1 MIIAQKKGEYMSQ
14 QHKKWIELVKQR
26 LSEKGWS
33 QSDLA
38 TVIGVTPAAINRLL
52 KEGHGSDGQHEEEH
66 RRAQERR
73 LFQNH
78 RKIPPKI

>member
-1 MIIAQKKGEYMSQ
+1 MSQ

-26 LSEKGWS
+26 LNEKGWS

-52 KEGHGSDGQHEEEH
+52 KEGHGSLKLEITKKLSISDSWTVFEE
-66 RRAQERR
+66 R
-73 LFQNH
+73 
-78 RKIPPKI
+78 